1 MIELLPANH
10 LQDYFALKLMILYIY
25 IYIWMGVA
33 TLGMVSEQLFQSL
46 VNTCLLGVCS

>member
-10 LQDYFALKLMILYIY
+10 LQDYFALKLMIFYIY
-25 IYIWMGVA
+25 IYMGVA